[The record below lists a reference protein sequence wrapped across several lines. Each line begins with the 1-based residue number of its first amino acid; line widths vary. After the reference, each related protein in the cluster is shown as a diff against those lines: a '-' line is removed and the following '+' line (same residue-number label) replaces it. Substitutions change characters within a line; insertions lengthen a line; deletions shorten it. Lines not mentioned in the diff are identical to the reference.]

1 MNISVFIIECIIM
14 AVLFGI
20 LVFGMLFTS
29 PLTFISDY
37 PPEIQEEYYR
47 SQNREATKKTLSKIM
62 AVKKIAALLVLLFL
76 FAWMAHNAG
85 AETFVQGLLA
95 AYGYMVVLA
104 VFDTCF
110 LDWIHVW
117 YQKHDAG
124 RSVPDWF
131 YKWSDE
137 REHDYLVRNYA
148 GVEFVPETGC
158 GERKRAERKEWILT

>member
-37 PPEIQEEYYR
+37 SPEIQEEYYR
-47 SQNREATKKTLSKIM
+47 SQNREAAKKTLSKIM

-76 FAWMAHNAG
+76 FAWMAHKAG

-110 LDWIHVW
+110 LDWILFANIKRIRLPDTEHMEKEYHQKWFHV
-117 YQKHDAG
+117 KVMLPLLPVFAVD
-124 RSVPDWF
+124 
-131 YKWSDE
+131 
-137 REHDYLVRNYA
+137 
-148 GVEFVPETGC
+148 GVAIALLMT
-158 GERKRAERKEWILT
+158 WIW

>member
-76 FAWMAHNAG
+76 FAWMAHKAG
-85 AETFVQGLLA
+85 AETFVRGA
-95 AYGYMVVLA
+95 ACRLRIYGCSC
-104 VFDTCF
+104 CF
-110 LDWIHVW
+110 
-117 YQKHDAG
+117 
-124 RSVPDWF
+124 
-131 YKWSDE
+131 
-137 REHDYLVRNYA
+137 
-148 GVEFVPETGC
+148 
-158 GERKRAERKEWILT
+158 